1 MARMP
6 SDLIIADVRVVLA
19 DIPVKRPHKMSF
31 TTLEAV
37 NFAFVRAETR
47 GGLVG
52 WGEAACLGGPTWSE
66 ESSESVQSVIDRYVA
81 PWLVGRDAAQIEMLR
96 REMARRVQGN
106 PFARAAVEMA
116 LWDLNGRALGVPVH
130 RLLGGRVR
138 DRVPLSWS
146 LAVTSPEAEIEEAR
160 EKVAR
165 GHRIFKIKTA
175 AHPVAHDVERVRRIR
190 EAVGP
195 DVSLRVD
202 ANQGWDRP
210 TALAAIRALEPYGL
224 DFVEQPVPRWD
235 LDGMAE
241 IARRVTVP
249 VMADESCGSPH
260 EALAIARLGG
270 VSILALKLT
279 KSAGILGTMAIA
291 RIAEAAGMSC
301 YVGCMI
307 ETSLGTAAYLQVAL
321 AAAPVTW
328 GCELF
333 GPLLLTADVVHRP
346 VQYAD
351 GAILALEGPGLGVD
365 VDEAALKECTRR

>member
-1 MARMP
+1 MKIAGARV
-6 SDLIIADVRVVLA
+6 IQA
-19 DIPVKRPHKMSF
+19 DIPVERPHKMSF

-37 NFAFVRAETR
+37 NFVFVRLETAD
-47 GGLVG
+47 GLVG

-66 ESSESVQSVIDRYVA
+66 ESSESIAATIERYIV
-81 PWLVGRDAAQIEMLR
+81 PWLLGRDASGIEVLS

-116 LWDLNGRALGVPVH
+116 LCVPVH

-146 LAVTSPEAEIEEAR
+146 LAVANPDAEIEEAR
-160 EKVAR
+160 AKVAG

-175 AHPVAHDVERVRRIR
+175 ARPVAEDVERVRRLR
-190 EAVGP
+190 EALGT

-210 TALAAIRALEPYGL
+210 TALRAIRALEPYGV

-235 LDGMAE
+235 FEGMAQ
-241 IARRVTVP
+241 IGRRVTAP
-249 VMADESCGSPH
+249 IMADESCFSPQD
-260 EALAIARLGG
+260 ALQIARLGG
-270 VSILALKLT
+270 VSILGLKVT
-279 KSAGILGTMAIA
+279 KSAGIGGTMAIA
-291 RIAEAAGMSC
+291 RIAEAAGMGC

-307 ETSLGTAAYLQVAL
+307 ETSLGTAAYLQVAV

-333 GPLLLTADVVHRP
+333 GPLLLKGDVVREP
-346 VQYAD
+346 VRYAD
-351 GAILALEGPGLGVD
+351 GAILALDGPGLGVE
-365 VDEAALKECTRR
+365 VDEGALAEWVRKP

>member
-1 MARMP
+1 MKITGARVIM
-6 SDLIIADVRVVLA
+6 A
-19 DIPVKRPHKMSF
+19 DIPVARPHKMSF

-37 NFAFVRAETR
+37 NFVFVRLETTE
-47 GGLVG
+47 GLTG

-66 ESSESVQSVIDRYVA
+66 ESSESVAATIERYIV
-81 PWLVGRDAAQIEMLR
+81 PWLVGRDASGIEVLS

-146 LAVTSPEAEIEEAR
+146 LAVADAGAEVEEAR
-160 EKVAR
+160 AKVAG

-175 AHPVAHDVERVRRIR
+175 ARPVAEDVERVRRLR

-210 TALAAIRALEPYGL
+210 TALRAIRALEPFGL

-235 LDGMAE
+235 FEGMAE
-241 IARRVTVP
+241 IGRRVNVP
-249 VMADESCGSPH
+249 IMADESCFSPQD
-260 EALAIARLGG
+260 ALQIARLGG
-270 VSILALKLT
+270 VSILGLKVT
-279 KSAGILGTMAIA
+279 KSAGIIGTMAIA
-291 RIAEAAGMSC
+291 RIAEAAGMGC

-333 GPLLLTADVVHRP
+333 GPLLLKGDVVREP
-346 VQYAD
+346 VRFAD
-351 GAILALEGPGLGVD
+351 GAILALDGPGLGVE
-365 VDEAALKECTRR
+365 VDERALAEWIRKP

>member
-1 MARMP
+1 VTGVR
-6 SDLIIADVRVVLA
+6 IAEVAVVLA
-19 DIPVKRPHKMSF
+19 DIPVRRPHTMSF

-37 NFAFVRAETR
+37 NFAFVRITARDGQT
-47 GGLVG
+47 G

-66 ESSESVQSVIDRYVA
+66 ESAESVAVTIERYLA
-81 PWLVGRDAAQIEMLR
+81 PWLVGRDATAIEALR
-96 REMARRVQGN
+96 LEMGRRVQGN

-146 LAVTSPEAEIEEAR
+146 LAVASAEAEVEEAR
-160 EKVAR
+160 AKVAL

-175 AHPVAHDVERVRRIR
+175 AHPVAEDVARVRRIR

-195 DVSLRVD
+195 EVSLRID

-210 TALAAIRALEPYGL
+210 TAVRAIRAMEPFDL
-224 DFVEQPVPRWD
+224 AFAEQPVPRWD
-235 LDGMAE
+235 LEGLAHVGRSV
-241 IARRVTVP
+241 AVP
-249 VMADESCGSPH
+249 VMADESCFTPH
-260 EALAIARLGG
+260 DALALARLGG
-270 VSILALKLT
+270 VSILGLKLT
-279 KSAGILGTMAIA
+279 KSAGLLGTLAIA
-291 RIAEAAGMSC
+291 RIAEAAGLGC

-333 GPLLLTADVVHRP
+333 GPLLLRGDVVRDP
-346 VQYAD
+346 VRYAD
-351 GAILALEGPGLGVD
+351 GAILALDGPGLGVE
-365 VDEAALKECTRR
+365 VDEAALKEWRRSP

>member
-1 MARMP
+1 MK
-6 SDLIIADVRVVLA
+6 IAGARVVMA
-19 DIPVKRPHKMSF
+19 DIPVARPHKMSF

-37 NFAFVRAETR
+37 NFVFVRLETAD
-47 GGLVG
+47 GLVG

-66 ESSESVQSVIDRYVA
+66 ESSESVAATIERYIV
-81 PWLVGRDAAQIEMLR
+81 PWLVGRDASGIEVLS

-146 LAVTSPEAEIEEAR
+146 LAVADAGAEIEEAR
-160 EKVAR
+160 AKVAG

-175 AHPVAHDVERVRRIR
+175 ARPVAEDVERVRRLR

-210 TALAAIRALEPYGL
+210 TALRAIRALGPFGL

-235 LDGMAE
+235 FEGMAE
-241 IARRVTVP
+241 IGRRVDVP
-249 VMADESCGSPH
+249 IMADESCFSPQD
-260 EALAIARLGG
+260 ALQIARLGG
-270 VSILALKLT
+270 VSILGLKVT
-279 KSAGILGTMAIA
+279 KSAGIIGTMAIS
-291 RIAEAAGMSC
+291 RIAEAAGMGC

-333 GPLLLTADVVHRP
+333 GPLLLKGDVVREP
-346 VQYAD
+346 VRFAD
-351 GAILALEGPGLGVD
+351 GAILALDGPGLGVE
-365 VDEAALKECTRR
+365 VDEGALKEWIRKP

>member
-1 MARMP
+1 MK
-6 SDLIIADVRVVLA
+6 IAGMRVIQA
-19 DIPVKRPHKMSF
+19 DIPVERPHKMSF

-37 NFAFVRAETR
+37 NFVFVRLETAD
-47 GGLVG
+47 GLVG

-66 ESSESVQSVIDRYVA
+66 ESSESIAATIERYIA
-81 PWLVGRDAAQIEMLR
+81 PWLVGRDAAGIEVLV

-116 LWDLNGRALGVPVH
+116 LWDLNGRALDVPVH

-146 LAVTSPEAEIEEAR
+146 LAVADPAAEVEEAR
-160 EKVAR
+160 VKVAR

-175 AHPVAHDVERVRRIR
+175 ARPVAEDVERVRHLRD
-190 EAVGP
+190 ALGP
-195 DVSLRVD
+195 DISLRVD

-210 TALAAIRALEPYGL
+210 TALRAIRAIEPYDV

-235 LDGMAE
+235 FEGMAE
-241 IARRVTVP
+241 IGRRVDVP
-249 VMADESCGSPH
+249 IMADESCFSPQD
-260 EALAIARLGG
+260 ALAIARLGG
-270 VSILALKLT
+270 VSILGLKLT
-279 KSAGILGTMAIA
+279 KSAGITGSMAIA
-291 RIAEAAGMSC
+291 RIAEAAGMGC

-333 GPLLLTADVVHRP
+333 GPLLLKGDVVRQP
-346 VQYAD
+346 VRYAD
-351 GAILALEGPGLGVD
+351 GAIVALDGPGLGVE
-365 VDEAALKECTRR
+365 VDESALKEWTRKP

>member
-1 MARMP
+1 MK
-6 SDLIIADVRVVLA
+6 IAGARVVMA
-19 DIPVKRPHKMSF
+19 DIPVARPHKMSF

-37 NFAFVRAETR
+37 NFVFVRLETTE
-47 GGLVG
+47 GLTG

-66 ESSESVQSVIDRYVA
+66 ESSESVAATIERYIV
-81 PWLVGRDAAQIEMLR
+81 PWLVGRDASGIEVLS

-146 LAVTSPEAEIEEAR
+146 LAVADAGAEIEEAR
-160 EKVAR
+160 AKVAG

-175 AHPVAHDVERVRRIR
+175 ARPVAEDVERVRRLR

-210 TALAAIRALEPYGL
+210 TALRAIRALEPFGL

-235 LDGMAE
+235 FEGMAE
-241 IARRVTVP
+241 IGRRVNVP
-249 VMADESCGSPH
+249 IMADESCFSPQD
-260 EALAIARLGG
+260 ALQIARLGG
-270 VSILALKLT
+270 VSILGLKVT
-279 KSAGILGTMAIA
+279 KSAGIIGTMAIA
-291 RIAEAAGMSC
+291 RIAEAAGMGC

-321 AAAPVTW
+321 AATPVTW

-333 GPLLLTADVVHRP
+333 GPLLLKGDVVREP
-346 VQYAD
+346 VRFAD
-351 GAILALEGPGLGVD
+351 GAILALDGPGLGVE
-365 VDEAALKECTRR
+365 VDERALAEWIRKP